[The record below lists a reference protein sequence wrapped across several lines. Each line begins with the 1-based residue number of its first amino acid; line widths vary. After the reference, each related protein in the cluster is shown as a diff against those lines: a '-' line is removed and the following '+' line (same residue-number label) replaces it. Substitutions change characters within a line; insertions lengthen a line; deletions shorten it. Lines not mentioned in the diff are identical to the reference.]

1 MSNSMHLTILF
12 YMTLFLCYQHFI
24 MCSHMY
30 IRVCYVIIIASH
42 RSHIPPITGNTVL
55 NNKINNNGLFNNNNN
70 NSNNSNMLF

>member
-1 MSNSMHLTILF
+1 
-12 YMTLFLCYQHFI
+12 
-24 MCSHMY
+24 MY